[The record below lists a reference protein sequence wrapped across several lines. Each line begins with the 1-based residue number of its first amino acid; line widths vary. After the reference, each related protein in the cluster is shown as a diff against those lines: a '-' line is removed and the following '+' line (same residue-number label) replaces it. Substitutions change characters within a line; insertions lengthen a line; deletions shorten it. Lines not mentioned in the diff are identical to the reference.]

1 MAKTIKVAVL
11 GSGNMGT
18 AVAQVLAVN
27 GHEVRL
33 WNHEGDRE
41 PLKEIEEFGE
51 NKKYLPGL
59 RLSKNINPISDIAGA
74 LKDARI
80 VFFAVPSRFVE
91 SVVKK
96 AAPYLPA
103 IAVCVDV
110 SKGMDEKSLGLITGI
125 IGKNL
130 PPELRQ
136 NVVTV
141 SGPTMA
147 TDMARGQFTAM
158 NIASKNKSAA
168 NLVKHALENQNIKIV
183 FTDDIVGV
191 EVAGSF
197 KNVYAIAMG
206 LCDGLEFS
214 MNTKAALLVQSL
226 KEMGLL
232 IKKMGG
238 KAETLYGLAGL
249 GDLIGTGMAVSSRN
263 RRFGESLVRLK
274 DPKKAAAAAGLI
286 IEGIWASGILCRLGK
301 KYHVKLPFADMVYSV
316 ISGKSNP
323 KKEIEKYLSTLK

>member
-1 MAKTIKVAVL
+1 MPKKIKVAVL

-33 WNHEGDRE
+33 WNHEGDQK
-41 PLKEIEEFGE
+41 PLEEIEKFGE

-59 RLSKNINPISDIAGA
+59 RLSKNINPLFDIAKA

-103 IAVCVDV
+103 MAVCVDV

-168 NLVKHALENQNIKIV
+168 NLVKHSLENRNVKIV
-183 FTDDIVGV
+183 FTNDIVGV

-263 RRFGESLVRLK
+263 RRFGESLIRLK

-301 KYHVKLPFADMVYSV
+301 KYHVKLPFADMVHSV
-316 ISGKSNP
+316 ISGKGNP
-323 KKEIEKYLSTLK
+323 KKEIEKYLANLK